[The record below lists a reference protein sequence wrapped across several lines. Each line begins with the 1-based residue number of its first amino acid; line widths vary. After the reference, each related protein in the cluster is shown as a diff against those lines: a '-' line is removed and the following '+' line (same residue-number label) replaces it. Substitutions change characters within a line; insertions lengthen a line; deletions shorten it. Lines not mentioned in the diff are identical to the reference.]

1 MGPFYHN
8 IFYQN
13 FFSLPSTI
21 IKTVSR
27 NCQGRKFEPEVEAL
41 SVLVTPGFF
50 CFDVGGAYGR
60 YAFPLSRMVGPQGRI
75 YSFEPG
81 SYSYKVFLF
90 VKAFF
95 ALKNVVLIK
104 KAVSNKPGS
113 IELCLPPKRSGK
125 LGASL
130 AHIHSVKK
138 EDSFCETVDML
149 TLDDFVSVEDPPR
162 LDLIKCDTEGSELL
176 VFQGAR
182 DTIARFK
189 PIVLT
194 EIDANNL
201 ARYGHKPSDIL
212 DFFRTWDYKLM
223 VWEAGAFIPAAGA
236 EKPGNYFFIPEHH
249 VILSAAK
256 DL

>member
-1 MGPFYHN
+1 MGQFYHH
-8 IFYQN
+8 ILYQN
-13 FFSLPSTI
+13 LFSLPSTI
-21 IKTVSR
+21 IKTIRR
-27 NCQGRKFEPEVEAL
+27 NCQGQKFEPEVEAL
-41 SVLVTPGFF
+41 SVLIRPGFY

-60 YAFPLSRMVGPQGRI
+60 YAFSLSRMVGPQGRI

-81 SYSYKVFLF
+81 SYSYKVFLC

-113 IELCLPPKRSGK
+113 IELCLPPKKSGK

-130 AHIHSVKK
+130 AHIHSGKK
-138 EDSFCETVDML
+138 EDSSCETVEML
-149 TLDDFVSVEDPPR
+149 TLDDFARSKNPPR

-182 DTIARFK
+182 DMIERFK

-201 ARYGHKPSDIL
+201 ARYGHAPSDIL
-212 DFFRTWDYKLM
+212 DFFRTRHYTPM
-223 VWEAGAFIPAAGA
+223 VWEAGGFIPVA
-236 EKPGNYFFIPEHH
+236 EAQKPGNYFFIPEHH
-249 VILSAAK
+249 VILSTAK

>member
-1 MGPFYHN
+1 MSNFYQSV
-8 IFYQN
+8 FYQN

-21 IKTVSR
+21 IKTVRR
-27 NCQGRKFEPEVEAL
+27 NCQGRKFEPEVKAL
-41 SVLVTPGFF
+41 SALVRPGFF

-81 SYSYKVFLF
+81 SYSHKVFSF

-95 ALKNVVLIK
+95 GLKNVVLIK
-104 KAVSNKPGS
+104 KAVSNKQGS
-113 IELCLPPKRSGK
+113 IELCLPPKKSGK

-130 AHIHSVKK
+130 AHIYSGKK
-138 EDSFCETVDML
+138 EDSFCETVEML
-149 TLDDFVSVEDPPR
+149 TLDDFARAENLPR

-176 VFQGAR
+176 VFQGAK
-182 DTIARFK
+182 DIIERFK

-201 ARYGHKPSDIL
+201 ARYQQKPSDIL
-212 DFFRTWDYKLM
+212 DFFRTRNYRLM
-223 VWEAGAFIPAAGA
+223 VWEAGAFIPVAKA
-236 EKPGNYFFIPEHH
+236 EKPGNYFFIPEHIK
-249 VILSAAK
+249 V
-256 DL
+256 

>member
-1 MGPFYHN
+1 VSN
-8 IFYQN
+8 FYQSALYQD

-21 IKTVSR
+21 IKTVRR
-27 NCQGRKFEPEVEAL
+27 NCLGRKFEPEVKAL
-41 SVLVTPGFF
+41 SVLVRPGFF

-81 SYSYKVFLF
+81 SYSHKVFSF

-95 ALKNVVLIK
+95 GLKNVVLIK

-113 IELCLPPKRSGK
+113 VELCLPPKKSGK

-130 AHIHSVKK
+130 ASIHSRKK
-138 EDSFCETVDML
+138 EDSFCETVDTL
-149 TLDDFVSVEDPPR
+149 ILDDFVRAENLPR

-176 VFQGAR
+176 AFQGAK
-182 DTIARFK
+182 DTIERFK

-201 ARYGHKPSDIL
+201 ARYGQKPSDIL
-212 DFFRTWDYKLM
+212 DFFRTWNYRLM
-223 VWEAGAFIPAAGA
+223 VWEAGAFISVVEA
-236 EKPGNYFFIPEHH
+236 EKPGNYFFIPEH
-249 VILSAAK
+249 VRITS
-256 DL
+256 